1 MSEPPSRANASVGL
15 MSTTLVTPPLTG
27 TVTLLHEV
35 PLKCSSTGATFRRST
50 PSVDAV
56 PAAQMSDG
64 DDPEIE
70 VMSRSGSVVLIGSWV
85 VVQVEPLNCSASPL
99 LFTDHRSVAENA
111 ASGPSVT
118 PAGMVICDHEVPL
131 KWNATDSSTSEVP
144 VSMMP
149 VPSAVMLSAEVPVM
163 KLTPHWLPRRA
174 PSAVVHSPAGSPC
187 PVQLVPFQC
196 SNGSPVAPPTAQ
208 TSVGEAA

>member
-70 VMSRSGSVVLIGSWV
+70 VMLRSGSVVLIGSLV

-118 PAGMVICDHEVPL
+118 LAGMVICDHEVPL
-131 KWNATDSSTSEVP
+131 KWNATDSATSVVP
-144 VSMMP
+144 VSMMAP
-149 VPSAVMLSAEVPVM
+149 PSAVMLSAEVPVIE
-163 KLTPHWLPRRA
+163 LTPHWLLA
-174 PSAVVHSPAGSPC
+174 SVHSPAGSPC
-187 PVQLVPFQC
+187 PVQVVTFQC

>member
-1 MSEPPSRANASVGL
+1 
-15 MSTTLVTPPLTG
+15 
-27 TVTLLHEV
+27 
-35 PLKCSSTGATFRRST
+35 
-50 PSVDAV
+50 
-56 PAAQMSDG
+56 MSDG

-70 VMSRSGSVVLIGSWV
+70 IMLRSGSVVLIGSLV

-118 PAGMVICDHEVPL
+118 LAGMVICDHEVPL
-131 KWNATDSSTSEVP
+131 KWNATDSATSELPVP
-144 VSMMP
+144 MMP
-149 VPSAVMLSAEVPVM
+149 PPSAVMLSADVPVIEV
-163 KLTPHWLPRRA
+163 TPHWLLA
-174 PSAVVHSPAGSPC
+174 SVHSRAGSPC
-187 PVQLVPFQC
+187 PVLLVPFQC